1 MVSSFSLF
9 TVALGATFA
18 RFAERV
24 PQISTET
31 IETAAGFL
39 LIGGFA
45 AIGCALPM
53 I

>member
-9 TVALGATFA
+9 TVALGAAIA
-18 RFAERV
+18 RFADRV
-24 PQISTET
+24 TIPAET
-31 IETAAGFL
+31 METVAGFV

>member
-1 MVSSFSLF
+1 MVSTFSLF
-9 TVALGATFA
+9 TVAIGAAIA
-18 RFAERV
+18 RLAERV
-24 PQISTET
+24 PEVSTET
-31 IETAAGFL
+31 METAAGFL

>member
-1 MVSSFSLF
+1 MVGSFSLF
-9 TVALGATFA
+9 TVALGAAIA
-18 RFAERV
+18 RLAERV
-24 PQISTET
+24 PHVSTET
-31 IETAAGFL
+31 METAAGFL